1 MRFELDLLRGS
12 VETDPSQR
20 SEPSRKGLRETT
32 DRLIYGALL
41 VNDLPELVRL
51 SAETMCVVAEA
62 LIRFDRDPGVP
73 DFVEAAQALV
83 EQGRAV
89 MDRGLMLT
97 SAETINCGA
106 VMLELTVRGICA
118 ALSVPYDRVLVE
130 VHRARGAGENPT
142 VRQILI
148 EAGLVATLE
157 VDKSPNESGDKA
169 PEMQESAP

>member
-1 MRFELDLLRGS
+1 MRFEIDLVRPSVQPAPGDSTAPIRKELR
-12 VETDPSQR
+12 Q
-20 SEPSRKGLRETT
+20 TT
-32 DRLIYGALL
+32 DALIHSALL

-51 SAETMCVVAEA
+51 AAETMCVVATG
-62 LIRFDRDPGVP
+62 LVRVDRDPQVP
-73 DFVEAAQALV
+73 DFVEAAQAMV
-83 EQGRAV
+83 ETGRAV
-89 MDRGLMLT
+89 MDKGLLLN
-97 SAETINCGA
+97 SPETINCGA